1 MSNLIRGIS
10 ENGGAIFCGL
20 DSTALVQEAERLHH
34 TRATCSAA
42 LGRLLTAASMMGMM
56 LKNTQDSLTLRIQ
69 GGGPAG
75 TIIAVSDGLG
85 MVKGCITHPQ
95 ADLPPRADG
104 HLDVGG
110 VVGRDGILTVIRENE
125 GMKEPYIGQI
135 PLVSGEIAE
144 DITQYYAIS
153 EQTPTVCALGVLVDT
168 DLSIRC
174 AGGYLLQLLPGAT
187 DAEITQLERNIA
199 AMPSVTQLLQ
209 AGKTTADM
217 MEMVL
222 AGFTPNIL
230 DEHTVGYNCDCS
242 RERTEQVLLSLGEKE
257 LKRMREE
264 DPSCEV
270 ECHFCNRKY
279 IFDLDQLLQ
288 KAHQEQ

>member
-34 TRATCSAA
+34 TSATCSAA

-69 GGGPAG
+69 GGGPTG

-209 AGKTTADM
+209 AGKTPADM

-230 DEHTVGYNCDCS
+230 DEHTVGYHCDCS

-279 IFDLDQLLQ
+279 TFDLDQLLQ

>member
-34 TRATCSAA
+34 TSATCSAA

-209 AGKTTADM
+209 AGKTPADM